1 MPRIIDYPRVVEQM
15 SADARVSLY
24 PNSGAFGFAPGVEA
38 RAVGWVGGDDAS
50 IRPEARAL
58 ARPVAPPYEV
68 TLASLAG
75 RAWRELL
82 PGDVWV
88 LPKSHW
94 AYELQF
100 GSHEWMPD
108 LLRDVGV
115 DPRALEARHDG
126 TALAFEVGEGPAF
139 ERLVAGLLARLLGS
153 DFMLAWP
160 GRPALCTVHHH
171 KQLWWTTTEEPV
183 YEGLERI
190 VRTTTLTSLSPP
202 AHPPHSP

>member
-15 SADARVSLY
+15 AVDGRVSLY
-24 PNSGAFGFAPGVEA
+24 PNSGAFGFAPGVVS
-38 RAVGWVGGDDAS
+38 RAVGWVGGVDDPS

-58 ARPVAPPYEV
+58 TRPVAPPYET
-68 TLASLAG
+68 TLATMAA

-82 PGDVWV
+82 AGEVWV

-100 GSHEWMPD
+100 GSYEWMPG
-108 LLRDVGV
+108 LLLEVGV
-115 DPRALEARHDG
+115 DPQVLETRHDG
-126 TALAFEVGEGPAF
+126 TALAFDAGETGAF
-139 ERLVAGLLARLLGS
+139 ERLVAGLLGRLLGS

-171 KQLWWTTTEEPV
+171 KQLWWTTTEAEV
-183 YEGLERI
+183 YDGLERI
-190 VRTTTLTSLSPP
+190 
-202 AHPPHSP
+202 AQEG

>member
-1 MPRIIDYPRVVEQM
+1 MPRIIDYPQVVEQAA
-15 SADARVSLY
+15 ADGLVSLY
-24 PNSGAFGFAPGVEA
+24 PNSGAFGFAQGA
-38 RAVGWVGGDDAS
+38 ATRAVGWVGADDSS

-58 ARPVAPPYEV
+58 TRPVAAPYEG
-68 TLASLAG
+68 TLAAMAAL
-75 RAWRELL
+75 AWRELL

-100 GSHEWMPD
+100 GSHEWMPG
-108 LLRDVGV
+108 LLGEVGI
-115 DPRALEARHDG
+115 DPHLLDTRHDG
-126 TALAFEVGEGPAF
+126 TALAFDPGETAAF
-139 ERLVAGLLARLLGS
+139 ERLVAGMLGRLLGS

-171 KQLWWTTTEEPV
+171 KQLWWTTTDAGV

-190 VRTTTLTSLSPP
+190 ARGEV
-202 AHPPHSP
+202 